1 MRLYFIFMQGCGAC
15 EVAKPELAKF
25 AKAHPDIDIQRID
38 LLNAKW
44 VHPWQPSAT
53 PTYVAESPGR
63 VRVQWQGA
71 LTAPEVEQ
79 FIERAEEM
87 MGLR

>member
-1 MRLYFIFMQGCGAC
+1 MRLYFIHMRGCGAC
-15 EVAKPELAKF
+15 EMAAPELAKF
-25 AKAHPDIDIQRID
+25 AKAHPEIDIQRID
-38 LLNAKW
+38 LLEAKW
-44 VHPWQPSAT
+44 VHPWQPDAT

-71 LTAPEVEQ
+71 LKAEQVEQ